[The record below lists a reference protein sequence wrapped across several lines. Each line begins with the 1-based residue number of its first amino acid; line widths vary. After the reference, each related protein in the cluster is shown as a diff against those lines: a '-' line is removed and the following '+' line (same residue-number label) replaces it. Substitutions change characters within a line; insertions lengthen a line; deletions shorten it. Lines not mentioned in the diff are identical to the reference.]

1 MTGFY
6 DLIGPALRCL
16 DPETAHGLAL
26 GALKRGLVP
35 APPAFEDPR
44 LRQTLWGLEFA
55 SPIGLAAGFD
65 KDADAVD
72 AMLAQGF
79 GFVEAGT
86 VTSTSVRT
94 PTAPTPLTITP
105 PASAP
110 SPGPLIT
117 WSSTYPRP
125 TRRGFGRCK
134 AGTR

>member
-65 KDADAVD
+65 KDAEAVD
-72 AMLAQGF
+72 AMHAGPGF
-79 GFVEAGT
+79 
-86 VTSTSVRT
+86 R
-94 PTAPTPLTITP
+94 L
-105 PASAP
+105 
-110 SPGPLIT
+110 
-117 WSSTYPRP
+117 
-125 TRRGFGRCK
+125 RRGGHGD
-134 AGTR
+134 AEGATRQPQAAAVPAHS